1 MTRTTINITIVEDE
15 PFSRQAIQS
24 ILSRFP
30 YHPTEPERLLLCSEL
45 TLNITGSVSKSSEL
59 LSLIRS
65 DTNIDVLLLDYSL
78 VVMNTNEDEGEGEDL
93 IQEYDGVTL
102 IKRILHIR
110 PELKIIVHTAHKSLI
125 IARNAWKCGAWGFV
139 QKCGD
144 MQELF
149 FAIDRVSKGKKF
161 FPIEVAELPEKS
173 TQYSLSSRETEVLRL
188 LLNGLNQNAIA
199 AHLNI
204 SFKTVSN
211 AKIRAFRKLGLK
223 SNAEFFRYANEIII

>member
-1 MTRTTINITIVEDE
+1 MTQTTINIAIVEDE

-24 ILSRFP
+24 ILSHFP
-30 YHPTEPERLLLCSEL
+30 YHPTEPGRLLFCSEL
-45 TLNITGSVSKSSEL
+45 SLNVTGSVSKSSEL
-59 LSLIRS
+59 LSLISS
-65 DTNIDVLLLDYSL
+65 DVNIDVLLLDYSL
-78 VVMNTNEDEGEGEDL
+78 VVVNTNEDEDL

-102 IKRILHIR
+102 IKRILHLR
-110 PELKIIVHTAHKSLI
+110 PELKILVHTAHKSLV
-125 IARNAWKCGAWGFV
+125 IARNAWKSGAWGFV
-139 QKCGD
+139 QKSGD
-144 MQELF
+144 MQELY

-161 FPIEVAELPEKS
+161 LPIEVAELPEQS
-173 TQYSLSSRETEVLRL
+173 TQYILSSRETEVLRL
-188 LLNGLNQNAIA
+188 LLNGLSQNAIA

>member
-1 MTRTTINITIVEDE
+1 MTQTTINIAIVEDE
-15 PFSRQAIQS
+15 PFSRQAMQS
-24 ILSRFP
+24 ILSHFP
-30 YHPTEPERLLLCSEL
+30 YHPTEPGRLLFCSEL

-65 DTNIDVLLLDYSL
+65 DASIDVLLLDYSL
-78 VVMNTNEDEGEGEDL
+78 VVVNTDEDEDPT
-93 IQEYDGVTL
+93 QEYDGVTL
-102 IKRILHIR
+102 IKRILHLR
-110 PELKIIVHTAHKSLI
+110 PELKILVHTAHKSLV

-139 QKCGD
+139 QKSGD

-149 FAIDRVSKGKKF
+149 FAIDRVSKGRKF
-161 FPIEVAELPEKS
+161 FPIEVAELPEQS
-173 TQYSLSSRETEVLRL
+173 TQYILSSRETEVLRL

-211 AKIRAFRKLGLK
+211 TKVRAFRKLGIK
-223 SNAEFFRYANEIII
+223 SNAELFRYANEIII

>member
-1 MTRTTINITIVEDE
+1 MTQTTINIAIVEDE

-30 YHPTEPERLLLCSEL
+30 YHPTDQGRLLFCSEL
-45 TLNITGSVSKSSEL
+45 TLNITGSVGKSSEL
-59 LSLIRS
+59 LSLIRG
-65 DTNIDVLLLDYSL
+65 DVNIDVLLLDYSL
-78 VVMNTNEDEGEGEDL
+78 VVVNTNEDEGL

-102 IKRILHIR
+102 IKRILHLR
-110 PELKIIVHTAHKSLI
+110 PELKILVHTAHKSLV
-125 IARNAWKCGAWGFV
+125 IARNVWKCGAWGFV

-161 FPIEVAELPEKS
+161 FPIEVAELPEQS
-173 TQYSLSSRETEVLRL
+173 TQYILSSRETEVLRL

>member
-1 MTRTTINITIVEDE
+1 MTQTTINIAIVEDE
-15 PFSRQAIQS
+15 PFSRQAMQS
-24 ILSRFP
+24 ILSHFP
-30 YHPTEPERLLLCSEL
+30 YHPTEPGRLLFCSEL

-65 DTNIDVLLLDYSL
+65 DASIDVLLLDYSL
-78 VVMNTNEDEGEGEDL
+78 VVVNTDEDEDPT
-93 IQEYDGVTL
+93 QEYDGVTL
-102 IKRILHIR
+102 IKRILHLR
-110 PELKIIVHTAHKSLI
+110 PELKILVHTAHKSLV

-139 QKCGD
+139 QKSGD

-149 FAIDRVSKGKKF
+149 FAIDRVSKGRKF
-161 FPIEVAELPEKS
+161 FPIEVAELPEQS
-173 TQYSLSSRETEVLRL
+173 TQYILSSRETEVLRL

-211 AKIRAFRKLGLK
+211 TKVRAFRKLGLK
-223 SNAEFFRYANEIII
+223 SNAELFRYANEIII

>member
-1 MTRTTINITIVEDE
+1 MTQTTINIAIVEDE

-24 ILSRFP
+24 ILIHFP
-30 YHPTEPERLLLCSEL
+30 YHPTEPGRLLFCSEL
-45 TLNITGSVSKSSEL
+45 TLNVTGSVSKSSEL
-59 LSLIRS
+59 LSLISS
-65 DTNIDVLLLDYSL
+65 DVNIDVLLLDYSL
-78 VVMNTNEDEGEGEDL
+78 VVVNTNEDEDL

-102 IKRILHIR
+102 IKRILHLR
-110 PELKIIVHTAHKSLI
+110 PELKILVHTAHKSLV
-125 IARNAWKCGAWGFV
+125 IARNAWKSGAWGFV
-139 QKCGD
+139 QKSGD
-144 MQELF
+144 MQELY

-161 FPIEVAELPEKS
+161 FPIEVAEMPEQS
-173 TQYSLSSRETEVLRL
+173 TQYILSSRETEVLRL
-188 LLNGLNQNAIA
+188 LLNGLSQNAIA

>member
-1 MTRTTINITIVEDE
+1 MTRTTINIAIIEDE

-30 YHPTEPERLLLCSEL
+30 YHPTEPGRLLFCSEL

-78 VVMNTNEDEGEGEDL
+78 VVMNTNEDEGEDL

-110 PELKIIVHTAHKSLI
+110 PELKILVHTAHKSLI

-161 FPIEVAELPEKS
+161 FPIEVAELPEQS
-173 TQYSLSSRETEVLRL
+173 TQYRLSSRETEVLRL